1 MGDMKFQVKL
11 VKRKRHPKAWISDAG
26 TVLFFGSLLLA
37 ALDKGLYCLLTFVL
51 AVALLITGTI
61 LTRRDTL
68 SYTGISDTDIIV
80 TRQGISIGD
89 QYYPM
94 DQVQYLDFLV
104 NGHYGMRAGWM
115 SRWTLRRKPINGMEN
130 RLHFEADGKKHAYWF
145 FMEDH
150 VSMRELEF
158 LFREFY
164 QNRLF
169 FRERNRGGRIFL
181 FRQVVSR
188 QDLERAKQ
196 EEGYA

>member
-1 MGDMKFQVKL
+1 MGSMKFQVKL
-11 VKRKRHPKAWISDAG
+11 VEHKRNPIRWISDIGA
-26 TVLFFGSLLLA
+26 VLLFGSVILTA
-37 ALDKGLYCLLTFVL
+37 FDKGYHFIWIFIL
-51 AVALLITGTI
+51 AIALLITGTI
-61 LTRRDTL
+61 LARRGDL
-68 SYTGISDTDIIV
+68 SYSGILDTDIVV
-80 TRQGISIGD
+80 TIDGIRIGE

-94 DQVQYLDFLV
+94 DEIQYLDFLV
-104 NGHYGMRAGWM
+104 NGHYGMQAGWM
-115 SRWTLRRKPINGMEN
+115 SRWTLRRRPINGMEN

-164 QNRLF
+164 QERLF
-169 FRERNRGGRIFL
+169 FRERNRGGRTFL

-188 QDLERAKQ
+188 QDLERAKR

>member
-1 MGDMKFQVKL
+1 MKFQVKL
-11 VKRKRHPKAWISDAG
+11 VKRKRHPKAWISDVG

-115 SRWTLRRKPINGMEN
+115 FRWTLRRKPINGMEN

-169 FRERNRGGRIFL
+169 FRERNRGGRTFL
-181 FRQVVSR
+181 FKQVVSR
-188 QDLERAKQ
+188 QDLERAKR

>member
-1 MGDMKFQVKL
+1 MKFQVKL

-169 FRERNRGGRIFL
+169 FRERNRGGRTFL

>member
-1 MGDMKFQVKL
+1 
-11 VKRKRHPKAWISDAG
+11 
-26 TVLFFGSLLLA
+26 
-37 ALDKGLYCLLTFVL
+37 
-51 AVALLITGTI
+51 
-61 LTRRDTL
+61 
-68 SYTGISDTDIIV
+68 
-80 TRQGISIGD
+80 
-89 QYYPM
+89 M

-115 SRWTLRRKPINGMEN
+115 FRWTLRRKPINGMEN

-169 FRERNRGGRIFL
+169 FRERNRGGRTFL